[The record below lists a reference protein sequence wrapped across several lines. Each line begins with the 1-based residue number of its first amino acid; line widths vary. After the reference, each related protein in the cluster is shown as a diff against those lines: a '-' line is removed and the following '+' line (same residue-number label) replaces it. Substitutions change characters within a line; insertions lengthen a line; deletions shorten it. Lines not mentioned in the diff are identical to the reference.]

1 MSKPLKT
8 VVSLQQNTGSN
19 KMRTIHTIAELRSI
33 LNAER
38 RNGKRIGL
46 VPTMGNLHEGH
57 LQLIDQAKANSDLVV
72 SSIFVNP
79 LQFGLGEDLDN
90 YPRTMKEDQEKLASR
105 GCDIL
110 FAPSNDEVYPHG
122 QEAQTQVEV
131 PIISDMYC
139 GASRPGHFRGVST
152 VVTKLFGMVMPDVAI
167 FGEKDF
173 QQLMVI
179 RRMTED
185 LSLPVE
191 IQGAPIA
198 RNEQGLAL
206 SSRNG
211 YLSDEEL
218 ETATHLNATLKETAA
233 LIESGNKDFSAL
245 EEQAQSKLEAV
256 GFKRDYLKVCRQ
268 YDLQPASADDKELVI
283 IAAAKLGPAR
293 LIDNIQ
299 INL

>member
-1 MSKPLKT
+1 MI
-8 VVSLQQNTGSN
+8 
-19 KMRTIHTIAELRSI
+19 TIHTIAELRAA
-33 LNAER
+33 LNKER
-38 RNGKRIGL
+38 LQGKRIGF

-57 LQLIDQAKANSDLVV
+57 LQLIDQAKSCSDIVV

-79 LQFGLGEDLDN
+79 LQFAAGEDLDN
-90 YPRTMKEDQEKLASR
+90 YPRTLAEDQEKLTSR
-105 GCDIL
+105 GCNFL
-110 FAPSNDEVYPHG
+110 FAPPDAEVYPHG
-122 QEAQTQVEV
+122 REAQTQVEV
-131 PIISDMYC
+131 PVISDMYC

-152 VVTKLFGMVMPDVAI
+152 VVCKLFGMVQPDIAI

-198 RNEQGLAL
+198 RNEYGLAL

-211 YLSDEEL
+211 YLSSQEL
-218 ETATHLNATLKETAA
+218 ETAIELNRTLRNAKRMI
-233 LIESGNKDFSAL
+233 IEGNKDYLSI
-245 EEQAQSKLEAV
+245 EEQAQANLEIA
-256 GFKRDYLKVCRQ
+256 GFKRDYYKICRRS
-268 YDLQPASADDKELVI
+268 DLQAATPSDSELVI
-283 IAAAKLGPAR
+283 VAAAYLGPAR

-299 INL
+299 IDL

>member
-1 MSKPLKT
+1 MI
-8 VVSLQQNTGSN
+8 
-19 KMRTIHTIAELRSI
+19 TIHTIAELRAA
-33 LNAER
+33 LNKER
-38 RNGKRIGL
+38 LQGKRIGF

-57 LQLIDQAKANSDLVV
+57 LQLIDQAKSCSDIVV

-79 LQFGLGEDLDN
+79 LQFGAGEDLDN
-90 YPRTMKEDQEKLASR
+90 YPRTLAEDQEKLTSR
-105 GCDIL
+105 GCNFL
-110 FAPSNDEVYPHG
+110 FAPPDAEVYPHG
-122 QEAQTQVEV
+122 REAQTQVEV
-131 PIISDMYC
+131 PVISDMYC

-152 VVTKLFGMVMPDVAI
+152 VVCKLFGMVQPDIAI

-198 RNEQGLAL
+198 RNEYGLAL

-211 YLSDEEL
+211 YLSSQEL
-218 ETATHLNATLKETAA
+218 ETAIELNRTLRNAKRMI
-233 LIESGNKDFSAL
+233 IEGNKDYLSI
-245 EEQAQSKLEAV
+245 EEQAQANLEIA
-256 GFKRDYLKVCRQ
+256 GFKRDYYKICRRS
-268 YDLQPASADDKELVI
+268 DLQAATPSDSELVI
-283 IAAAKLGPAR
+283 VAAAYLGPAR

-299 INL
+299 IDL

>member
-1 MSKPLKT
+1 MITINT
-8 VVSLQQNTGSN
+8 V
-19 KMRTIHTIAELRSI
+19 AELRAA
-33 LNAER
+33 LNKER
-38 RNGKRIGL
+38 LQGKRIGF

-57 LQLIDQAKANSDLVV
+57 LQLIDQAKANSDVVV

-79 LQFGLGEDLDN
+79 LQFGANEDLGS
-90 YPRTMKEDQEKLASR
+90 YPRTLQEDQAKLESR

-110 FAPSNDEVYPHG
+110 FAPTDAEVYPHG
-122 QEAQTQVEV
+122 REAQTQVEV

-139 GASRPGHFRGVST
+139 GASRPGHFRGVAT
-152 VVTKLFGMVMPDVAI
+152 VVTKLFGMVQPDVAI

-191 IQGAPIA
+191 IQGSPIA
-198 RNEQGLAL
+198 RNDQGLAL

-211 YLSDEEL
+211 YLSAEEL
-218 ETATHLNATLKETAA
+218 KTAENLNRTLREVAEQIK
-233 LIESGNKDFSAL
+233 LGNKQFSAL
-245 EEQAQSKLEAV
+245 EEQAQCALEAV
-256 GFKRDYLKVCRQ
+256 GFKRDYYVVCRRE
-268 YDLQPASADDKELVI
+268 DLQPATAEDKTLVI
-283 IAAAKLGPAR
+283 LAAAYLGPAR

-299 INL
+299 IDL

>member
-1 MSKPLKT
+1 
-8 VVSLQQNTGSN
+8 
-19 KMRTIHTIAELRSI
+19 MRTIHTIAELRSA

-38 RNGKRIGL
+38 LNGKRIGF

-57 LQLIDQAKANSDLVV
+57 LQLIDQAKANSDVVV

-79 LQFGLGEDLDN
+79 LQFGQGEDLDN
-90 YPRTMKEDQEKLASR
+90 YPRTLQQDQEKLASR
-105 GCDIL
+105 GCNYL
-110 FAPSNDEVYPHG
+110 FAPSDAEVYPHG
-122 QEAQTQVEV
+122 REAQTQVEV
-131 PIISDMYC
+131 PVISDLYC
-139 GASRPGHFRGVST
+139 GESRPGHFRGVAT
-152 VVTKLFGMVMPDVAI
+152 VVTKLFGMVQPDVAI

-191 IQGAPIA
+191 IQGAAIA
-198 RNEQGLAL
+198 RNQKGLAL

-211 YLSDEEL
+211 YLSADEL
-218 ETATHLNATLKETAA
+218 ETAINLYATLQATANQ
-233 LIESGNKDFSAL
+233 IKSGDKNFSEL
-245 EEQAQSKLEAV
+245 EEQAQQRLESA
-256 GFKRDYLKVCRQ
+256 GFARDYYKICRR
-268 YDLQPASADDKELVI
+268 YDLQPASAVDKELVI
-283 IAAAKLGPAR
+283 VAAAKLGPAR